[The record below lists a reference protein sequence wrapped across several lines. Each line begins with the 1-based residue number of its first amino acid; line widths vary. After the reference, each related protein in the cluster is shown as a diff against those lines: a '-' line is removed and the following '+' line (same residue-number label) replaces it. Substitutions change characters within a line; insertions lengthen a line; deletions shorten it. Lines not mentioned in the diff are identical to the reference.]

1 MTDQDTMDMSGAEK
15 PEEWFSSET
24 STFGDRLAGAREA
37 AGMSRGQ
44 LARRLGVKETTVAK
58 WEDDFSEPRANKLQM
73 LSGILGVSL
82 TWLLTAEGEG
92 LDGPAVE
99 DTISDDL
106 AAILTEMRVLKSEMQ
121 RSADRVGLLEKR
133 LRQVLKEDK

>member
-1 MTDQDTMDMSGAEK
+1 MTDQETTDMSGAEN